1 MVNAMFDQVTQDTF
15 TEYVKN
21 NENVLVY
28 FWAPWCSACKSQD
41 PVLQKIQESFPN
53 QIKVARIDTQKN
65 SNLAMAYQ
73 ILGTPTLMFFKN
85 GKKVRFKSKNM
96 GKVDRLVGAQPIK
109 TLQAISKYI
118 IDMKIIKS
126 S

>member
-1 MVNAMFDQVTQDTF
+1 MFDQVTQDTF
-15 TEYVKN
+15 TAYVKN

-41 PVLQKIQESFPN
+41 PVLQQIQQTYPN
-53 QIKVARIDTQKN
+53 QIRVGRIDTQKN
-65 SNLAMAYQ
+65 PDLATAYQ

-85 GKKVRFKSKNM
+85 GKKVRFKSKST
-96 GKVDRLVGAQPIK
+96 GKVDRLVGAQPFK
-109 TLQAISKYI
+109 PLQAISKYI